1 MFCLWVGRAFN
12 KCAEEMH
19 QTTLVRRNAFGATSD
34 AAVVTSVDNGT
45 IFEKVKPFAY
55 HHKGSMAY
63 VGSGKA
69 VADLPSLKQ
78 EANDASGK
86 HSFHGD
92 LTYWAWRS
100 VYMSKLL
107 SFTKRIAVGM
117 DWMRTSAF
125 GRDTS
130 RHE

>member
-1 MFCLWVGRAFN
+1 MLAKREAAAV
-12 KCAEEMH
+12 
-19 QTTLVRRNAFGATSD
+19 TSD
-34 AAVVTSVDNGT
+34 VTVSTSTVDTAT
-45 IFEKVKPFAY
+45 IFDKVKPFAY

-69 VADLPSLKQ
+69 VADLPSLQ
-78 EANDASGK
+78 QDANDAGGK

-107 SFTKRIAVGM
+107 SFTKRMAVGT
-117 DWMRTSAF
+117 DWVRTSAF

>member
-1 MFCLWVGRAFN
+1 MA
-12 KCAEEMH
+12 
-19 QTTLVRRNAFGATSD
+19 RRKAAATSSD
-34 AAVVTSVDNGT
+34 ETVPTTVDT
-45 IFEKVKPFAY
+45 AMIFDKVKPFAY

-78 EANDASGK
+78 DANDASGK

-107 SFTKRIAVGM
+107 SFTKRVAVGM
-117 DWMRTSAF
+117 DWVRTSAF